1 MKMSENINELAKAL
15 SLAQGEM
22 EGASKNAQNPHLKNR
37 YADISAVWEVVRTVL
52 PKHGL
57 AVSQV
62 MCDDTTEGN
71 VCVESILMHTSG
83 QWIAS
88 RCTLPAPKR
97 DPQGYGSAITYAR
110 RYSLSAIV
118 GVVSE
123 EDDDGEAATRGRSQQ
138 RQQSHPRQE
147 APPQRQST
155 QPQTAQPQQQPAPPE
170 LHDLEAVEFDIVTC
184 NTEKEISDYFLSLR
198 TFNGHPQRDTI
209 AAMCAKRK
217 AELVQ
222 SAPAAGA
229 AAHTVEK
236 LSPAQNKAIQ
246 TYYSTCRMDRPAKL
260 KHLSEFFN
268 RPITTTNDLTRDE
281 ASRLIEAFKQ
291 QEQAA

>member
-1 MKMSENINELAKAL
+1 MKMSENISELAKAL

-22 EGASKNAQNPHLKNR
+22 EGASKNAQNPHLKNK

-52 PKHGL
+52 PRHGL

-110 RYSLSAIV
+110 RYSLSALV

-123 EDDDGEAATRGRSQQ
+123 EDDDGEAATRGRGQQSPHTQSQ
-138 RQQSHPRQE
+138 RQNKQPQ
-147 APPQRQST
+147 ATQPQRQH
-155 QPQTAQPQQQPAPPE
+155 PAPPE
-170 LHDLEAVEFDIVTC
+170 IHDLEAVEFDIVTC

-198 TFNGHPQRDTI
+198 TYNGHPQRETI

-217 AELVQ
+217 AEIVQ
-222 SAPAAGA
+222 PTPAAGA
-229 AAHTVEK
+229 AAPTVEK
-236 LSPAQNKAIQ
+236 LSAAQNKAIQ

-268 RPITTTNDLTRDE
+268 RPISTTNDLTKDE